1 MMKRSVV
8 TFLGLEDYLPLAKVI
23 CTGFENI
30 ELLKKEPRSFSPEY
44 TERVETL
51 WREHLERRPD
61 DYDGC
66 VGSIVSLSRSGKKL
80 IIKFRE
86 ATFSEFYATQT
97 LRPEILDT
105 KSECLDQGFC
115 LPLSFGAVA
124 VTKSS
129 SAYAKGCIVFAERG
143 ETAFDEG
150 RLTLLP
156 GGYFDPGKDYFRG
169 EEGEIYSI
177 MVTVLRELHEELRVL
192 RCESVDFLGLVYSSW
207 GSRQPLLATVL
218 QLPFTAEDLW
228 ETTKNEK
235 QNEVR
240 RMFFVENDIFA
251 VGGFLRRK
259 KLAGKT
265 LAIHDAWKLLLFF
278 DKDT

>member
-1 MMKRSVV
+1 MKRSV
-8 TFLGLEDYLPLAKVI
+8 LGLEDYLPLAKVI
-23 CTGFENI
+23 CAGFQNI
-30 ELLKKEPRSFSPEY
+30 ELLKEEKPRSFSPEY
-44 TERVETL
+44 IERVKTL
-51 WREHLERRPD
+51 WSEHLERRPD

-80 IIKFRE
+80 TIKFRE
-86 ATFSEFYATQT
+86 AKFSEFYATQT

-105 KSECLDQGFC
+105 KSECLDRGFC

-124 VTKSS
+124 VTKPS

-169 EEGEIYSI
+169 EYSI
-177 MVTVLRELHEELRVL
+177 MVTVLRELHEELRVSK
-192 RCESVDFLGLVYSSW
+192 CERIDFLGLVYNGW
-207 GSRQPLLATVL
+207 GSRQPLLAVAL
-218 QLPFTAEDLW
+218 QLPFTAEELW
-228 ETTKNEK
+228 EIARNGE

-240 RMFFVENDIFA
+240 RIFFIENDIFA
-251 VGGFLRRK
+251 VGEFLKRK